1 MNRVPGF
8 DEIFAVMSAAATG
21 DVEARVTIPENPDI
35 EDTATRFAI
44 AVNVLLNDLHFRAKE
59 AKDAYQASQA
69 ELERQVEER
78 TRQLLQ
84 SEEKFSKAFRA
95 SPAAIAIA
103 SLPEGRWIDVNDA
116 HLAMTGYTREQSIG
130 RTSSELG
137 LVDEVARGLI
147 LKAFHEKGFIH
158 NVEVRIRNASGERRD
173 TLVSVEQ
180 IELNGRKCS
189 LSIQYDITDLKN
201 AEREV
206 RRLNRNLERK
216 TEELEEAN
224 QELEAFS
231 YSVAHDLRAP
241 LRSIDAF
248 SKMVLDGYAQKLDAK
263 GSKHLAT
270 VRESAQRMA
279 RLIDDLLA
287 LTKVVRSDIR
297 RAPIDLSAMAR
308 DTLGRLRAHDPER
321 EVEIA
326 IAEKLEAKG
335 DPALL
340 GVVFE
345 NLLGNAWKFTGKR
358 KGARIEFGC
367 NDASGERVYFVRDNG
382 AGFDMAYSAKLF
394 GVFHRLHSIEEFEGT
409 GIGLATVQR
418 VIHRHGGRVWGQGK
432 VDHGATFYFTLGGE
446 EPRP

>member
-1 MNRVPGF
+1 MNGAPSF
-8 DEIFAVMSAAATG
+8 EEIFAVMSAAATG
-21 DVEARVTIPENPDI
+21 DAEARVAIPENPDI
-35 EDTATRFAI
+35 GDTATRFAI
-44 AVNVLLNDLHFRAKE
+44 AVNVLLNDLNFRAKE
-59 AKDAYQASQA
+59 AGDAYQANQA
-69 ELERQVEER
+69 ELERQMAER
-78 TRQLLQ
+78 TRQLRQ

-103 SLPEGRWIDVNDA
+103 TVPEGRWLEVNDA
-116 HLAMTGYTREQSIG
+116 HLAMTGYTREQVIG
-130 RTSSELG
+130 RTSVELG

-147 LKAFHEKGFIH
+147 LKAFHEKGFIR
-158 NVEVRIRNASGERRD
+158 NVEIRIRNASGERRD

-180 IELNGRKCS
+180 IELDGRKCS

-224 QELEAFS
+224 RELEAFS

-248 SKMVLDGYAQKLDAK
+248 SKMVLDGYAHNLDAK
-263 GSKHLAT
+263 GNKYLAT

-287 LTKVVRSDIR
+287 LTKVVRSDLR
-297 RAPIDLSAMAR
+297 RLPIDLSAMAR
-308 DTLGRLRAHDPER
+308 SALEHLRAQDPER
-321 EVEIA
+321 DVAIT
-326 IAEKLEAKG
+326 IAEKIEAKG

-340 GVVFE
+340 GVVLE
-345 NLLGNAWKFTGKR
+345 NLLGNAWKFTGNR
-358 KGARIEFGC
+358 KDARIEFGC
-367 NDASGERVYFVRDNG
+367 NGESEDRVYFVRDNG
-382 AGFDMAYSAKLF
+382 AGFDMAYSGKLF
-394 GVFHRLHSIEEFEGT
+394 GVFHRLHSFEEFEGT

-418 VIHRHGGRVWGQGK
+418 VIHRHGGRVWGQGQ
-432 VDHGATFYFTLGGE
+432 VDHGATFYFTLGGDGSAK
-446 EPRP
+446 